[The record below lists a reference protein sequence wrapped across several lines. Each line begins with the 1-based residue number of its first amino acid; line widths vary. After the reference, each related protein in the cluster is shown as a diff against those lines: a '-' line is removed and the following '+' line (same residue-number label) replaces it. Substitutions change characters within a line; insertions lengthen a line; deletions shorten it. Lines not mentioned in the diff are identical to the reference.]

1 MASGRSGLS
10 REGCSKLFR
19 TFEIALKKSDRHLL
33 LSSTYGLNASW
44 SKKLT
49 VGLRLRMNGTFES
62 VVRLINNY
70 SSGVSL
76 GLEGL
81 ASLIANLPKL
91 EEYFVKKDA
100 PGDNLFALVND
111 TIALDGG
118 CSLRF
123 TTAHGAK
130 VIAFYSTETSGNG
143 DDATIENSPQE
154 DDDEEDTATQGAKRR
169 KVYTPVI
176 VMQKVTFDGLKHI
189 ACCANERLLQL
200 DALLGDVNR
209 SKESVVRYFASI
221 ITARKIK
228 APTLQ
233 QIHGA
238 VCDDIETAR
247 EVVCMQFDIGF
258 RDYFFDIVYCEMMR
272 LFLLYIVAD
281 IRQSVLI
288 QG

>member
-49 VGLRLRMNGTFES
+49 VGLRLRMNGTFEP

-76 GLEGL
+76 GLEGW

-91 EEYFVKKDA
+91 EKYFLKKDA

-118 CSLRF
+118 CSLRS

-130 VIAFYSTETSGNG
+130 MIAFYSTETSGNG

-154 DDDEEDTATQGAKRR
+154 DDEEDTATQGAKKR

-247 EVVCMQFDIGF
+247 KVVCLQFDIGF

-272 LFLLYIVAD
+272 LFLSYIVAD
-281 IRQSVLI
+281 IRRSVLI

>member
-33 LSSTYGLNASW
+33 LSSKYGLNASW

-49 VGLRLRMNGTFES
+49 VGLRLRMNGTFEP

-76 GLEGL
+76 GLEGW

-100 PGDNLFALVND
+100 PGDNLFALVNN

-143 DDATIENSPQE
+143 DDATIENSTQE
-154 DDDEEDTATQGAKRR
+154 DDEEDTTTQGAKRR

-247 EVVCMQFDIGF
+247 EVVCLQFDIGF

-272 LFLLYIVAD
+272 LFLSYIVAD